1 MRVQVQKIWFF
12 LFLLVSILLCA
23 SARNTFFASDEE
35 IVGKA
40 RMLRTYY
47 LNDYD
52 NPSLIVAM
60 IRATVWAVVAVEEDP
75 VDLN

>member
-52 NPSLIVAM
+52 NPSAN
-60 IRATVWAVVAVEEDP
+60 RGHDP
-75 VDLN
+75 GNRMGGGGGGRRSRRP